1 MLVLVTFSD
10 RRWFFRWDYLME
22 GNSAYRSLNPMVAY
36 EKGLITWSKWVDL
49 NLDPRTTR
57 IVFRSMS
64 PRHNR
69 YVTNKLNHKH
79 RNQPQIIHN
88 THKTRHGPTA
98 HNCSCNSHTK
108 KCGWPTAR
116 VRWWLRYSR
125 PQRLYITEY
134 FKNRYTMTVT
144 VTCLCPCIVIWN
156 SVTLCVQGERLE
168 VLQPEG
174 TARVRQPP

>member
-1 MLVLVTFSD
+1 MFLCLIQLIGGLTLKNGARKTNLQTKISSSRLNSSNHVVLVTFSD
-10 RRWFFRWDYLME
+10 YYDSVVDFVRWDYLME

-36 EKGLITWSKWVDL
+36 EKGLITWAKWVDL

-69 YVTNKLNHKH
+69 YVTNKLNHRH

-98 HNCSCNSHTK
+98 HNCSCNSRTK
-108 KCGWPTAR
+108 KCGWPTLESDDDLGIR
-116 VRWWLRYSR
+116 DLNTYTS
-125 PQRLYITEY
+125 PSISKTIT
-134 FKNRYTMTVT
+134 
-144 VTCLCPCIVIWN
+144 P
-156 SVTLCVQGERLE
+156 
-168 VLQPEG
+168 
-174 TARVRQPP
+174 